1 MHTVGIYDEEW
12 TAAQRLSGLKNP
24 STYIRQLVSRS
35 LKELEASQTEELP
48 EENLT
53 SEEDQLWEALEEI
66 GIYTE
71 DDKSNLDIFAQ
82 VQCRGDWRKAVK
94 ALENKSNPPAYL
106 QWWVNNKY
114 ESEE

>member
-12 TAAQRLSGLKNP
+12 AAAQRVSGLKNP
-24 STYIRQLVSRS
+24 STYIRQLLSKS
-35 LKELEASQTEELP
+35 LKELEQ
-48 EENLT
+48 
-53 SEEDQLWEALEEI
+53 SEEPEDSTLSEEAQFWGALEEI

-71 DDKSNLDIFAQ
+71 DDKANLDLFAA

-94 ALENKSNPPAYL
+94 ALENKANPPAYI

-114 ESEE
+114 DPTA